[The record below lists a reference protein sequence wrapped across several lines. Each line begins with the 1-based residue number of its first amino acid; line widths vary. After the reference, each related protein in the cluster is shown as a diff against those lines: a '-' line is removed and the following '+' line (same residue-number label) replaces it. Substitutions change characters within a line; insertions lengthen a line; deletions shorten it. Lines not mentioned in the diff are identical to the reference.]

1 MGASL
6 LAAVDCGSNSVR
18 LMRARLDGEV
28 VERRSVVTSLAAG
41 ASPDRGLA
49 PESIARTV
57 KALEGYRA
65 AVQEANVEGVKFV
78 ATAAVRD
85 AVNAE
90 DFLAAAEEAVG
101 VRPEV
106 IHGEREGRLAFAGA
120 VSGLAQSEGPFLVA
134 DLGGASTEFCFG
146 GKNCEGVY
154 SCDVGSVRITEQYIH
169 HDPPLPEE
177 LHACLSVMETH
188 LDDVARAFPQAA
200 EAACLV
206 GVAGTVA
213 TAAAVEL
220 GLADYDS
227 ARVHHFELSRAAAED
242 VFRTLATEDRAA
254 RLANPGMHPGRV
266 DVIVGG
272 MCVLVKI
279 MRYFGFESCLVSEAD
294 LLDGLILELRA
305 ERRRSTAAPL

>member
-1 MGASL
+1 MRAS

-18 LMRARLDGEV
+18 LILARPDGAA
-28 VERRSVVTSLAAG
+28 VERRSVVTALGAG
-41 ASPDRGLA
+41 VSAEGRLA
-49 PESIARTV
+49 PESIERTV
-57 KALEGYRA
+57 AALAGFRGA
-65 AVQEANVEGVKFV
+65 VEGEGVEAVKFV

-90 DFLAAAEEAVG
+90 DFLAAAEAAIG

-106 IHGEREGRLAFAGA
+106 IDGEREGRLAYAGA
-120 VSGLAQSEGPFLVA
+120 TAGLDPASGPFLVA
-134 DLGGASTEFCFG
+134 DLGGGSTEFGFG
-146 GKNCEGVY
+146 GKDCESVH
-154 SCDVGSVRITEQYIH
+154 SCGVGSVRLTDQYIH

-177 LHACLSVMETH
+177 LHACLSVVESH
-188 LDDVARAFPQAA
+188 LDDVVLAVPQVS
-200 EAACLV
+200 ETACFV

-220 GLADYDS
+220 GLATYDV
-227 ARVHHFELSRAAAED
+227 AKVHHFELSRAAAED

-266 DVIVGG
+266 DVIVAG

-279 MRYFGFESCLVSEAD
+279 MRHFGFESCLVSESD
-294 LLDGLILELRA
+294 LLDGLILELAA
-305 ERRRSTAAPL
+305 ERSGSAGASG